1 MNPNHQIMRTSS
13 PPRCSICQETC
24 SINIARIIPCGHDF
38 DLTCV
43 QTLLHTAG
51 RGGRLCPLCRTR
63 ITEIRYDFT
72 PTGDYTAHAVG
83 PAQPDSPLLSG
94 PFIRPDEELRRDMTP
109 EERGRVLELRR
120 LRQHEDYTSPM
131 WRFHWMTS
139 YAVEGENAI
148 LVDRVIALRIVQ
160 RNGTHHSIDLGRQL
174 LLQSIPL
181 DDFKSVSRRHPPKD
195 FPRDIADARAEIKEV
210 LEKTISPLRTSF
222 TSVEVNEAP
231 HVLIDR
237 RNLEVMT
244 YKKLDIERRDWNEN
258 IMITTRT
265 ALGETFY
272 AELWRENVDEQI
284 NYAFG
289 IETSVRERVVRLVRQ
304 EIQGVMQLVRERTEA
319 ADRPTGYRD
328 LDRASTGLLES
339 VSEEDMECEY
349 CVEKHRNGDCIIRR
363 IADSTPMEFV
373 VSEDV

>member
-1 MNPNHQIMRTSS
+1 MI
-13 PPRCSICQETC
+13 
-24 SINIARIIPCGHDF
+24 
-38 DLTCV
+38 
-43 QTLLHTAG
+43 
-51 RGGRLCPLCRTR
+51 
-63 ITEIRYDFT
+63 EIRYDFT
-72 PTGDYTAHAVG
+72 PTGDYTARAVG
-83 PAQPDSPLLSG
+83 PAQPESPLLSG
-94 PFIRPDEELRRDMTP
+94 PFIHPDEELRRDMTP

-120 LRQHEDYTSPM
+120 LRQHEDYTSPI

-181 DDFKSVSRRHPPKD
+181 DDFKSVSKRHPVKD
-195 FPRDIADARAEIKEV
+195 FPKDIADARAEIKEV

-222 TSVEVNEAP
+222 TSVEINEAP
-231 HVLIDR
+231 HVLIDG

-272 AELWRENVDEQI
+272 AELWPGNVDEQI

-289 IETSVRERVVRLVRQ
+289 IERSVRERVVRLARQ
-304 EIQGVMQLVRERTEA
+304 EIQGVMQLVRERTGA

>member
-1 MNPNHQIMRTSS
+1 
-13 PPRCSICQETC
+13 
-24 SINIARIIPCGHDF
+24 
-38 DLTCV
+38 
-43 QTLLHTAG
+43 
-51 RGGRLCPLCRTR
+51 
-63 ITEIRYDFT
+63 
-72 PTGDYTAHAVG
+72 
-83 PAQPDSPLLSG
+83 
-94 PFIRPDEELRRDMTP
+94 
-109 EERGRVLELRR
+109 
-120 LRQHEDYTSPM
+120 
-131 WRFHWMTS
+131 
-139 YAVEGENAI
+139 
-148 LVDRVIALRIVQ
+148 
-160 RNGTHHSIDLGRQL
+160 
-174 LLQSIPL
+174 
-181 DDFKSVSRRHPPKD
+181 
-195 FPRDIADARAEIKEV
+195 
-210 LEKTISPLRTSF
+210 
-222 TSVEVNEAP
+222 
-231 HVLIDR
+231 
-237 RNLEVMT
+237 MT
-244 YKKLDIERRDWNEN
+244 YKKLNIERRDRNEN

-373 VSEDV
+373 VSEDI